1 MNNQAAWIPA
11 ANARLEVKGA
21 PTPQP
26 APHEVVIRNYAVAI
40 NPVDVVMQDMDRLIT
55 AYPSVLGSDS
65 AGEIVAVGA
74 DVTDCAVG
82 DRVVATGDVIE
93 TGKPSNGA
101 FQLYSA
107 TRATMVGKISS
118 RVSYTEAS
126 VLGMAM
132 NTAAAGLYQKEN
144 MGLPYPHVRRE
155 PTGKTFLVWG
165 GSGSVGSCAVQ
176 LVIASG
182 YDVATT
188 ASAHNLDHCRSLG
201 AKWVF
206 DHSSPSVVEDIASA
220 LKGREFGG
228 ILDAVSKPDTL
239 QKCGDIITQLGG
251 YQFLQSILPAR
262 FPRPET
268 LPEHIKF
275 GQGKRSNKIS
285 FNFIYECP
293 S

>member
-1 MNNQAAWIPA
+1 MKNQAAWIPA
-11 ANARLEVKGA
+11 AKARLEVKEA

-26 APHEVVIRNYAVAI
+26 EPHEVIVRNYAVAI
-40 NPVDVVMQDMDRLIT
+40 NPVDVVMQDMDRLIK

-74 DVTDCAVG
+74 DVTSCAVG
-82 DRVVATGDVIE
+82 DRVVATCDVIE

-107 TRATMVGKISS
+107 TRATMVGKIPSH
-118 RVSYTEAS
+118 VSYTEAS

-132 NTAAAGLYQKEN
+132 NTAAAGLYQKDN
-144 MGLPYPHVRRE
+144 MGLPYPQVRRKSV
-155 PTGKTFLVWG
+155 GKSFLVWS
-165 GSGSVGSCAVQ
+165 GSSSVGSCAVQ
-176 LVIASG
+176 LAVASG

-188 ASAHNLDHCRSLG
+188 ASTHNLDHCRSLG

-206 DHSSPSVVEDIASA
+206 DHSSSTVVEDIASA
-220 LKGREFGG
+220 LKGTEFGG
-228 ILDAVSKPDTL
+228 ALDAVSKPDSL

-251 YQFLQSILPAR
+251 YQFLESILPAR

-275 GQGKRSNKIS
+275 GQGKRLQP
-285 FNFIYECP
+285 FF
-293 S
+293 